1 MNSST
6 LTEQKMPILSP
17 KRRVMYSIPLVGA
30 LLTIG
35 IIYYIL
41 SAPLSAGPRWLI
53 PGIVTVLMFILVGSL
68 YRGHIPITR
77 TAGFIL
83 LGVITLAE
91 AVSTSALIIGLLTS
105 TDRLSEVPHDTA
117 LVLLRDGTLI
127 WLVNILTFAFWYWEV
142 DSGGP
147 ACRLHLG
154 YHSSD
159 FIFPQ
164 VTLEMH
170 RGEQPWIPHFVD
182 YLFLA
187 FNTSTAFS
195 PTDTQVLSVRIKL
208 LMMLQAIIS
217 LTVLAIVA
225 ARAINTL

>member
-1 MNSST
+1 MDSST
-6 LTEQKMPILSP
+6 LTKHKMPIPSG
-17 KRRVMYSIPLVGA
+17 KRILMHSIPLIAA

-35 IIYYIL
+35 IIYYLL
-41 SAPLSAGPRWLI
+41 SAPFAVGPSWLI
-53 PGIVTVLMFILVGSL
+53 LGIIIPLMLILVSAL
-68 YRGHIPITR
+68 YRGKVHITR
-77 TAGFIL
+77 TVGFVL

-91 AVSTSALIIGLLTS
+91 ATSTSALIIGLLTS
-105 TDRLSEVPHDTA
+105 TNRLSDLPHDTA
-117 LVLLRDGTLI
+117 LVLLRDGALI
-127 WLVNILTFAFWYWEV
+127 WLVNILTFALWYWEV

-154 YHSSD
+154 YHSTD

-182 YLFLA
+182 YMFLA

-208 LMMLQAIIS
+208 LMMLQALIS
-217 LTVLAIVA
+217 LTVLAIIA

>member
-1 MNSST
+1 MDSST
-6 LTEQKMPILSP
+6 LTKQRVPILSP
-17 KRRVMYSIPLVGA
+17 KRRLMYSIPLVGA
-30 LLTIG
+30 LLIIG
-35 IIYYIL
+35 IIYYVL
-41 SAPLSAGPRWLI
+41 SAPFSVGPRWLI
-53 PGIVTVLMFILVGSL
+53 PGIVTLLMFILVGSL

-77 TAGFIL
+77 T
-83 LGVITLAE
+83 
-91 AVSTSALIIGLLTS
+91 SALIIGLLTS
-105 TDRLSEVPHDTA
+105 TNRLSEVPHDTA